1 MIARVLTFGETMGL
15 ATNDQAGTLTTSR
28 SCTMSFGG
36 AESNVAI
43 ALTRLGTPVTWV
55 SRLGTDPFA
64 DLIRRELRA
73 EGVDVVA
80 AADPLHPTGFM
91 LKERRTASIGS
102 VTFWRSGSA
111 ASRITPDAISDE
123 LIAGADLVH
132 ITGIPFALSS
142 TARATAFDLLDR
154 AKQLGT
160 PISFDVNHRERLR
173 PASHAAEDYRA
184 VIPYCTVVF
193 AGDDEAAILVGDGTP
208 AELADRLCRLG
219 ARDAV
224 IKLGGDGCSARIDG
238 SIYQLA
244 ARKVDVVDT
253 VGAGDAFVAGYLSEL
268 VAGRDASSRLE
279 TAISAGAFACTS
291 LGDWEGSPTR
301 ADLALLDAR
310 EGIAR

>member
-1 MIARVLTFGETMGL
+1 MSARVLTFGETMGL

-43 ALTRLGTPVTWV
+43 ALTRLGTAATWV

-64 DLIRRELRA
+64 DVIRRELRA
-73 EGVDVVA
+73 EGVEVLA

-123 LIAGADLVH
+123 LIARADLVH

-154 AKQLGT
+154 AKRLGI

-173 PASHAAEDYRA
+173 ASSLAAEDYRA
-184 VIPYCTVVF
+184 VIPYCSVVF

-224 IKLGGDGCSARIDG
+224 IKLGSEGCLARIDG
-238 SIYQLA
+238 IRYQLA
-244 ARKVDVVDT
+244 AREVDVVDT
-253 VGAGDAFVAGYLSEL
+253 VGAGDAFVAGYLSDL
-268 VAGRDASSRLE
+268 LAGRDARSRLE